1 MGDTRSEHST
11 PFGSIAAAVVLLGIF
26 TADCLTQL
34 NLSIVYARPLV
45 AFGRRLSGIK
55 FAALTALLV
64 ALTVRG
70 YVIKTTSFLTSAP
83 PLVSYRLLNRSLVAS
98 ILVLTA
104 IALHSLCRRVGER
117 TEHDDF
123 DRLLHSVSSLL
134 VALLGA
140 VAAAAILAADLLTP
154 GEYNVPILYGV
165 PIVLIAAAGSERL
178 IWLSAIGLALL
189 SVLGFVA
196 GPAPDVAP
204 GFLKWA
210 VVNRSLAVC
219 AVFGLAF
226 LLRHVTRAS
235 HRTSPPSAVDAP
247 LP

>member
-34 NLSIVYARPLV
+34 NLSIVYALPLV

-64 ALTVRG
+64 ALAFLG
-70 YVIKTTSFLTSAP
+70 YVIKTTWFLTSAP

-178 IWLSAIGLALL
+178 IWLSANRPGAACRPRLRRW
-189 SVLGFVA
+189 
-196 GPAPDVAP
+196 APRRDVAP
-204 GFLKWA
+204 GFSKWA

-219 AVFGLAF
+219 ARVSDWPFF
-226 LLRHVTRAS
+226 
-235 HRTSPPSAVDAP
+235 SAA
-247 LP
+247 